1 MSTDVVYLK
10 SIGGSISIQCN
21 GSFIY
26 GHFIASS
33 YLHLYFWCNTLFSMQ
48 VALIRGGPHGNTA
61 YGRSPSTSAAHHRA
75 PVRPCTRFRSLAVPS
90 PARKRKMIPRDPT
103 RARATQP
110 NPRPPLRR
118 NASPHRRHRGETA
131 SQSQSPETAVHPRFV
146 RLLSLHTHTPFPIP
160 RLRARAPPSASR
172 PRQPCRRRASATG
185 HGSRREG
192 RGGGG

>member
-1 MSTDVVYLK
+1 MDHFIYGHFIASTM
-10 SIGGSISIQCN
+10 
-21 GSFIY
+21 Y

-118 NASPHRRHRGETA
+118 SASPHRRHRGETA

-146 RLLSLHTHTPFPIP
+146 HLVSLHTHPPFPIP
-160 RLRARAPPSASR
+160 RLRVRARAPPSASR
-172 PRQPCRRRASATG
+172 PRQPCRRRASATSG
-185 HGSRREG
+185 TARVARERR
-192 RGGGG
+192 RRR